1 VRPEGRDSA
10 TDSGHAGKVCR
21 LAIHRYAALHYFFA
35 GETYGIAAV
44 TKVLAMN
51 SAITTVGRINDAEAF
66 VTGWAD
72 HFENSI
78 QSMCRTLYRTCL
90 NAAIY

>member
-1 VRPEGRDSA
+1 
-10 TDSGHAGKVCR
+10 
-21 LAIHRYAALHYFFA
+21 LHQFFA
-35 GETYGIAAV
+35 GEKHRITAV

-51 SAITTVGRINDAEAF
+51 SAITTVGRVNDAGTL

-78 QSMCRTLYRTCL
+78 QSMCSTLYRTCL